1 MYLKNT
7 EGSNGSDERKIL
19 YIPQNYLN
27 RLSEES
33 TGSRDTINK
42 FVKDV
47 LLQDETVRENYENKL
62 TRIKGLTKL
71 IPTNVAD
78 LYQIKQEIK
87 EVEENIKQFGEENGI
102 KTYIA
107 QLKKEAEDIKSKSGL
122 SNHEIKDY
130 EALLEKE
137 TETTTSITVLS
148 DDKKSLV
155 SFKQNLMQQLK
166 SLEKLYN
173 EQSSYLG
180 NDEIKKEFT
189 KEFDRIGQL
198 GTNLLTA
205 TDKVITYADS
215 KIKTHQEE
223 LEKIKKE
230 LMPFMAK
237 VKLQDE
243 LKKKNKAIS
252 DEQNKLNKIN
262 LEKKKLE
269 SKKDLYEKEKKYL
282 IETYQQIFNVYGE
295 VRNEFKRYENKFED
309 ISLNVLVGF
318 NEKVFNEE
326 VIDAF
331 LNKRDIKRNIS
342 SISWK
347 DEYEYHFD
355 PNKHLSFI
363 S

>member
-1 MYLKNT
+1 
-7 EGSNGSDERKIL
+7 
-19 YIPQNYLN
+19 
-27 RLSEES
+27 
-33 TGSRDTINK
+33 
-42 FVKDV
+42 
-47 LLQDETVRENYENKL
+47 
-62 TRIKGLTKL
+62 
-71 IPTNVAD
+71 
-78 LYQIKQEIK
+78 
-87 EVEENIKQFGEENGI
+87 
-102 KTYIA
+102 
-107 QLKKEAEDIKSKSGL
+107 
-122 SNHEIKDY
+122 
-130 EALLEKE
+130 
-137 TETTTSITVLS
+137 
-148 DDKKSLV
+148 
-155 SFKQNLMQQLK
+155 
-166 SLEKLYN
+166 
-173 EQSSYLG
+173 
-180 NDEIKKEFT
+180 
-189 KEFDRIGQL
+189 
-198 GTNLLTA
+198 
-205 TDKVITYADS
+205 
-215 KIKTHQEE
+215 
-223 LEKIKKE
+223 
-230 LMPFMAK
+230 MAK